1 MRLSALRLLLTGCA
15 ALALAPAAMA
25 QDAPVIVDPPLSA
38 PAIVVPPAEAVDP
51 SEAFPPAV
59 VPAEEEAGE
68 APPAAPPIPAE
79 WAPVPLDA
87 AGRSAYGLYLSGRV
101 AGIRGDRA
109 DAAEFL
115 ARSHL
120 LAPEQ
125 PVVGEEAFRAALFT
139 GDLDTVVRLTPMV
152 EGTPLFADAG
162 RLFGVVRLL
171 DQGDGRAALAALR
184 ERPFSA
190 PYGSVA
196 RYLQPSVSAAAGDWQ
211 AALQPVAAVPGDPG
225 VLALRLQRARL
236 LELRRRHDE
245 ADAEYQALMAL
256 PEGGRVYGVAYGQF
270 LERRGRRDEA
280 EARYRAS
287 LEGAS
292 PDPAALRGLER
303 LARRARPPSTPAIE
317 ENAADAL
324 VFAAL
329 EATEYEQHELAAIY
343 LRLAQTLTPR
353 DATALRLGLAF
364 AAARQEAPA
373 QAAFHSVSEA
383 DPIVY
388 AGARY
393 NLGLSL
399 RREEQPS
406 EALAAFRQADAAAPD
421 QVLIALE
428 LAGQLLANGEAAEA
442 LAILDRPTLNKAD
455 QPPATRFLRGNAL
468 HLLGRIEEAE
478 AELWAALQA
487 EPDDP
492 TLLNYL
498 GYLWVD
504 TGRRVDQGAE
514 MIARAH
520 AADPDNGNIQDSLG
534 WAQYRQGLYDVAV
547 ETLEG
552 AVDKEPA
559 NAEINDHLGDAYWR
573 VGRRREAEWQWNR
586 VLTLDP
592 DVDRRAAV
600 ERKLEEGLPDPAP
613 SAAAGA

>member
-25 QDAPVIVDPPLSA
+25 QDAPMIVDPPL
-38 PAIVVPPAEAVDP
+38 PPVVVVPPAQSTAPTEA
-51 SEAFPPAV
+51 PPAAV
-59 VPAEEEAGE
+59 VPADLEVEDA
-68 APPAAPPIPAE
+68 APAAPPIPAE
-79 WAPVPLDA
+79 WVPVPLDA

-101 AGIRGDRA
+101 AGLRGERA
-109 DAAEFL
+109 GAAEFL
-115 ARSHL
+115 VRSHA

-139 GDLDTVVRLTPMV
+139 GDLDTVVRLTPIV
-152 EGTPLFADAG
+152 ADTPLLADAG
-162 RLFGVVRLL
+162 RLFSVIRWLEH
-171 DQGDGRAALAALR
+171 GDGARALATLA
-184 ERPFSA
+184 ERPFAA

-196 RYLQPSVSAAAGDWQ
+196 RYLQPAVSAAAGDWET
-211 AALQPVAAVPGDPG
+211 ALQPVEAGAGDPAG
-225 VLALRLQRARL
+225 LVLRLQRARL

-245 ADAEYQALMAL
+245 AEAEYQALMAL
-256 PEGGRVYGVAYGQF
+256 PQAPRLYGVDYAQF
-270 LERRGRRDEA
+270 LERRGRRAEA
-280 EARYRAS
+280 EARYRQS
-287 LEGAS
+287 LENGS
-292 PDPAALRGLER
+292 PDPTGLRGLER
-303 LARRARPPSTPAIE
+303 LASRGRPPSAPTVNA
-317 ENAADAL
+317 NAADAL

-343 LRLAQTLTPR
+343 LRLAQALAPR
-353 DATALRLGLAF
+353 DTTALRLGLAF
-364 AAARQEAPA
+364 AGAGQETPA
-373 QAAFHSVSEA
+373 QAAFRSVGEN
-383 DPIVY
+383 DPILF

-399 RREEQPS
+399 RREDRPE
-406 EALAAFRQADAAAPD
+406 EALAAFRQADDAAPD
-421 QVLIALE
+421 QVVIALE
-428 LAGQLLANGEAAEA
+428 LAGQLLANGEAADA
-442 LAILDRPTLNKAD
+442 LSVLARPALNRAD
-455 QPPATRFLRGNAL
+455 QPAATRFLRGNAL

-478 AELWAALQA
+478 AELWTALQA
-487 EPDDP
+487 QPDDP
-492 TLLNYL
+492 MMLNYL

-504 TGRRVDQGAE
+504 SGRRVDQGAE

-534 WAQYRQGLYDVAV
+534 WAQFRQGLYDAAV

-592 DVDRRAAV
+592 DADRRAAV